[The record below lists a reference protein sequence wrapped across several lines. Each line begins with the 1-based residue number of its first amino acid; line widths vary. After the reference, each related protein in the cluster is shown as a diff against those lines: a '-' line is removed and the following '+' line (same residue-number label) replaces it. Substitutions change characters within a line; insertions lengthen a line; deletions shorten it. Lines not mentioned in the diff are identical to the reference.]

1 MQTTTTPLP
10 RSRLQIEFEL
20 PAERLTRSL
29 DDAARRLSQQHRIS
43 GFRPGKAPR
52 AVVERVVGASTV
64 MEEAVDLLVEGSV
77 REVVRD
83 QKLLPLS
90 SPEVEVTQAEEGKP
104 VIFKATMQV
113 RPEVILGDFE
123 HFPFKPEVEP
133 VDETMVEKVVDEL
146 RDSEG
151 HLEPVEDRAARI
163 GDYVIVAFD
172 GTRDGAKFIGGSSQN
187 MPLVLGEHRL
197 YPGFEDHIVG
207 MAKGEDREFDID
219 IPEDFQV
226 ESMRGAHMHFN
237 LTLKEL
243 RGKVLP
249 EANDEFAR
257 SIGRFEDLAHLKLE
271 LRKRLEENALDRAR
285 HQFADRIVE
294 YAALNA
300 TIDLPDV
307 LVDQEVEVMR
317 DEVLSAMARQGISEE
332 AYLKAT
338 GKSETEMRE
347 QFRPQAHQ
355 RARSLLVLAEISKV
369 KGIEVSEAEVEAEVD
384 QARSRYASNRSLV
397 QYFES
402 ERGRNSIRSTI
413 RQTRTVEQL
422 VDEWLAAHPEAPRL
436 KHIEDAGPGSTV
448 GTPPAEA
455 AASAG
460 MTEPVSV
467 TPPAAGAPGA

>member
-1 MQTTTTPLP
+1 MQTTNTLLP

-52 AVVERVVGASTV
+52 TVVERVVGAATV
-64 MEEAVDLLVEGSV
+64 MEEAVDLLVENVV
-77 REVVRD
+77 REAVRD
-83 QKLLPLS
+83 QEIAPLA

-104 VIFKATMQV
+104 VIFKATLQV
-113 RPEVILGDFE
+113 RPVVKLGDFE
-123 HFPFKPEVEP
+123 NFPFKPEVEP

-146 RDSEG
+146 RDSEA
-151 HLEPVEDRAARI
+151 HLEPVEDRAAAI
-163 GDYVIVAFD
+163 GDFVIVSFD
-172 GTRDGAKFIGGSSQN
+172 GTRNGAKFIGGSSDQ
-187 MPLVLGEHRL
+187 MPLVLGENRL

-207 MAKGEDREFDID
+207 MWKGDEREFDID
-219 IPEDFQV
+219 IPEEFPV
-226 ESMRGAHMHFN
+226 ATMRGAHMHFK
-237 LTLKEL
+237 LKLKEL
-243 RGKVLP
+243 RGKVAP

-257 SIGRFEDLAHLKLE
+257 SIGRFEDLAHLKAE

-285 HQFADRIVE
+285 HQFADRIVD

-300 TIDLPDV
+300 TIDLPDI

-317 DEVLSAMARQGISEE
+317 DEMRSAMARQGITEE

-338 GKSETEMRE
+338 GKTEAEMRE
-347 QFRPQAHQ
+347 QLRPQAFT
-355 RARSLLVLAEISKV
+355 RARSLLALSEIAKV
-369 KGIEVSEAEVEAEVD
+369 KGVEVPDADVEAEVA
-384 QARSRYASNRSLV
+384 QARARYASDRSLV

-402 ERGRNSIRSTI
+402 ERGRNYIRSTL
-413 RQTRTVEQL
+413 RRSRTVEQL

-436 KHIEDAGPGSTV
+436 RHVEDGGPGSTV
-448 GTPPAEA
+448 ETRPAES

-460 MTEPVSV
+460 MTEPVSQM
-467 TPPAAGAPGA
+467 PPAAGASGA